1 MADLHQS
8 LTRKSWPL
16 PDFPAF
22 HEPVGDSLFAEL
34 DEYFVAVCEQEMLT
48 NSLAMKE
55 FLFSGEQ
62 VEPMLSPVSH

>member
-1 MADLHQS
+1 M
-8 LTRKSWPL
+8 
-16 PDFPAF
+16 
-22 HEPVGDSLFAEL
+22 GDSLFAEL